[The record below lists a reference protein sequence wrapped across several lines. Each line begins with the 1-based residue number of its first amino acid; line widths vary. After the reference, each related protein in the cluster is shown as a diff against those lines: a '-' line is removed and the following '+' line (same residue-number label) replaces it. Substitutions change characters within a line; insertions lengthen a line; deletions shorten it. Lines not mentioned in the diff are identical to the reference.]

1 MAREMKDSGIEWIGE
16 IPISWRISKNKYL
29 LSSMYSGSTP
39 TASDPTFYSDTD
51 GIPFV
56 AISDMSTTEY
66 VTVTKKHLSNEGIAN
81 KNLQI
86 VPSGTILYSIYATVG
101 AVSELKISATIS
113 QAMLALFLKKSINKQ
128 YYKYCLLSMKDY
140 IYCSAN
146 GNTQFNLNAEKVWNF
161 ILPLP
166 SISEQH
172 RIATFLDHKCAE
184 IDSVIADTQK
194 TIEEYKAL
202 KQSIITEAVTRGV
215 RGERKMKDSGI
226 EWIGDV
232 PEEWEVI
239 PVKYVAEF
247 QPSCDMSNLTDDS
260 IITYLPMEH
269 LKNGY
274 YIQNT
279 AFYGSVASSLTPF
292 MNGDIVMAKVT
303 PCFENGNIAIMNDLS
318 SGVGMGSSELFVYRP
333 LDVQT
338 KYLLYW
344 LQNIL
349 FKQAACATM
358 TGTGGLKRV
367 SPYFAKHS
375 KMTLPCYKEQLEIIR
390 YLDEKCTSLD
400 KLIESKQQLLTELE
414 SYKKSVIYEYVTGKK
429 ECGIAVAQ
437 VTQAAIVPFYPA
449 AISTKRVRFA
459 QAVLMAKVLDKCH
472 KGMGRVKLEKTMYTI
487 ETIIGFD
494 FETEYVRQVAGPLD
508 ESLYKCEGII
518 SRVNHWYTVCASQ
531 HGVSYKPTKNADKY
545 QSYYCRYFG
554 NYNTE
559 IERIIDIFA
568 SYTTEQAEVIAT
580 LLAAWNDAIIE
591 GKSFTDTDIVNDV
604 LNNWSEEKK
613 RFSKDVWL
621 RAMDE
626 LRKKDLIPKGYGKK
640 TVRRNIK

>member
-1 MAREMKDSGIEWIGE
+1 MAREMKDSGIAWVGE
-16 IPISWRISKNKYL
+16 IPKEWNISKVGYFFDIQLGKMLQPIRQNASDSLEKYL
-29 LSSMYSGSTP
+29 CAANVGGNRLRLFSLKEMWFSPAEKKALKVEKGDMLVVEGGDV
-39 TASDPTFYSDTD
+39 ASCDIITEDIEPIYFQNSIHRVRPLGNYDIRILKYWLWLAK
-51 GIPFV
+51 GIGH
-56 AISDMSTTEY
+56 ID
-66 VTVTKKHLSNEGIAN
+66 LICN
-81 KNLQI
+81 K
-86 VPSGTILYSIYATVG
+86 
-101 AVSELKISATIS
+101 ATIAHFS
-113 QAMLALFLKKSINKQ
+113 KEKFIALS
-128 YYKYCLLSMKDY
+128 
-140 IYCSAN
+140 
-146 GNTQFNLNAEKVWNF
+146 F
-161 ILPLP
+161 IVIPLP
-166 SISEQH
+166 DQH
-172 RIATFLDHKCAE
+172 RIAAFLDRKCAE
-184 IDSVIADTQK
+184 IDFIIADTQK
-194 TIEEYKAL
+194 SIEEYKAL
-202 KQSIITEAVTRGV
+202 KQSIITEAVTKGV
-215 RGERKMKDSGI
+215 RGERKMKDSGV

-232 PEEWEVI
+232 PEEWEVL
-239 PVKYVAEF
+239 PHKYVMHKEKNICEHYTGESILSLTMNGVIVRDLNAGGKMPTTFDGYQYVEPDDMLLCLF
-247 QPSCDMSNLTDDS
+247 DIDVTPRCVGVVHNCGITSPAYSCFKVHKGFYNAYYDYLLRFIDDEKIFVHLAKNLR
-260 IITYLPMEH
+260 
-269 LKNGY
+269 
-274 YIQNT
+274 
-279 AFYGSVASSLTPF
+279 SSLTESDF
-292 MNGDIVMAKVT
+292 G
-303 PCFENGNIAIMNDLS
+303 AI
-318 SGVGMGSSELFVYRP
+318 
-333 LDVQT
+333 
-338 KYLLYW
+338 K
-344 LQNIL
+344 
-349 FKQAACATM
+349 
-358 TGTGGLKRV
+358 
-367 SPYFAKHS
+367 
-375 KMTLPCYKEQLEIIR
+375 TLAPTYEEQLEIAT
-390 YLDEKCTSLD
+390 YLDAKCAEID
-400 KLIESKQQLLTELE
+400 RLIAAKQQLLTELE

-429 ECGIAVAQ
+429 ECDIAIAQ
-437 VTQAAIVPFYPA
+437 ITQAAIVPFYPA

-545 QSYYCRYFG
+545 QSYYCRYFR

-640 TVRRNIK
+640 TIRRNIK